1 MWLPLPHLLNALPV
15 QVDAFYRTGA
25 SAVAISIV
33 SFALATASLAWIV
46 CAATGSRAA
55 AVVGAAVFALNPN
68 VLYLQSTPMTEPL
81 LLGLTLA
88 RRGAAC
94 RVSPG
99 GPSATPV
106 IHRRRRPSRS
116 RVSPATRPGPSP
128 APPWRSV
135 CGPTGGKTGAL
146 LDAARRTVADA
157 AWPVA
162 AIAFFLLFSRIVVGE
177 WFVSRFLRTRKP
189 GTRPAAAAALTVLWG
204 TGRLSSSLLI
214 AAGGGGL
221 VALAVRAFRDRAG
234 APALVGVALL
244 ASAALP
250 WTAFLDG
257 HPFRIRYMVPLLAA
271 EAVGVGVAAGWLQRA
286 RRHAWV
292 GLAIVIPLQLHPL
305 SHEAPMVVEAQW
317 DRPNVEGRGP
327 VTEMLAR
334 NYDESTVMASMGS
347 LGHYMHDLSREGFEL
362 RDFLH
367 EGNGD
372 IWLGALERPR
382 PFVGWILIEE
392 LAEGG
397 DMLAEHA
404 RANPRWLDGFTRV
417 AEGAG
422 LALYRRVQKDPA
434 YRSRRPQRQHHQ
446 DVGGSFGPAALLEA
460 DLERGEVVEAAE
472 IDLRPVE
479 ADVFVELARTVLV
492 ADLEARAEA
501 AHRHVD
507 APQNQRPDRRAA
519 VDEPIVE
526 DAVVVE
532 IHELAR
538 LAVAPREDAHAGA
551 DVRLD
556 GRASAKGQESDGG
569 AERHDAQLQI
579 LL

>member
-1 MWLPLPHLLNALPV
+1 M
-15 QVDAFYRTGA
+15 
-25 SAVAISIV
+25 
-33 SFALATASLAWIV
+33 
-46 CAATGSRAA
+46 
-55 AVVGAAVFALNPN
+55 FALNPN

-81 LLGLTLA
+81 LLGLTSLGVALLFAFHREGSRPRSSTVGAVLA
-88 RRGAAC
+88 LACLTRYEAWPVTCAALALGLWAEWRR
-94 RVSPG
+94 
-99 GPSATPV
+99 
-106 IHRRRRPSRS
+106 
-116 RVSPATRPGPSP
+116 
-128 APPWRSV
+128 
-135 CGPTGGKTGAL
+135 TGAL
-146 LDAARRTVADA
+146 FDAARRTVAVA
-157 AWPVA
+157 AWPAA

-177 WFVSRFLRTRKP
+177 WFVSGFFVP
-189 GTRPAAAAALTVLWG
+189 ENPAQGRPLAAALTVLWG
-204 TGRLSSSLLI
+204 TERLSSSLLI

-286 RRHAWV
+286 HRHAWV
-292 GLAIVIPLQLHPL
+292 GLAIVIPLQLNPL
-305 SHEAPMVVEAQW
+305 SPEAPMVVEAQW
-317 DRPNVEGRGP
+317 DRPNAEGRRP
-327 VTEMLAR
+327 VTEKLAR

-347 LGHYMHDLSREGFEL
+347 LGHYMQDLSREGFEL

-392 LAEGG
+392 HAEGG

-434 YRSRRPQRQHHQ
+434 YI
-446 DVGGSFGPAALLEA
+446 E
-460 DLERGEVVEAAE
+460 
-472 IDLRPVE
+472 
-479 ADVFVELARTVLV
+479 
-492 ADLEARAEA
+492 
-501 AHRHVD
+501 
-507 APQNQRPDRRAA
+507 
-519 VDEPIVE
+519 
-526 DAVVVE
+526 
-532 IHELAR
+532 
-538 LAVAPREDAHAGA
+538 
-551 DVRLD
+551 
-556 GRASAKGQESDGG
+556 
-569 AERHDAQLQI
+569 
-579 LL
+579 